1 MRNVIDDL
9 FAVVQARRGEAPA
22 GSYTAYLYAKG
33 ENEIL
38 KKLGEEVVEVI
49 VAAKG
54 EGNDRLVYE
63 LADLVYHSLVLLA
76 ARGLTWADVEAELA
90 RRAAAR
96 QAAP

>member
-1 MRNVIDDL
+1 MGHVVHDL
-9 FAVVQARRGEAPA
+9 FEVIKARRIDAPPN
-22 GSYTAYLYAKG
+22 SYTAQLYAKG

-76 ARGLTWADVEAELA
+76 ARDLAWADVEAELA
-90 RRAAAR
+90 RRAGAPRAA
-96 QAAP
+96 

>member
-1 MRNVIDDL
+1 MGHVVDDL
-9 FAVVQARRGEAPA
+9 FEVIKARRIDAPPN
-22 GSYTAYLYAKG
+22 SYTAQLYAKG

-76 ARGLTWADVEAELA
+76 ARDLAWADVEAELA
-90 RRAAAR
+90 RRAGAAR
-96 QAAP
+96 AA